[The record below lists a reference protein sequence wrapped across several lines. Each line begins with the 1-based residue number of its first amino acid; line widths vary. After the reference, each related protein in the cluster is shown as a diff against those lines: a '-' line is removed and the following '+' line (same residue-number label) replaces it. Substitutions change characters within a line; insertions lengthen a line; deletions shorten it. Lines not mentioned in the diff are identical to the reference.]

1 MKVNEE
7 MDYKTIIVE
16 EKGDVTKITLNRPE
30 KLNAMSPE
38 VIAEVKGALE
48 NARESPSRVIVITG
62 AEMEGKRKM
71 FSTGADLTKSG
82 IDPFSPKPDTIRASS
97 TRGQE
102 MCNMITEYEKPV
114 IAMVNGLALGGGCET
129 VLACDIAVASE
140 DAEIGLPEISLGIIP
155 GWGGTQR
162 LPRKV
167 GPSKARQMILTG
179 ERISAR
185 EAERIGLV
193 DIVVP
198 RDRLEEV
205 TMEVAGKLAN
215 KSPVMLRLAKRAI
228 NRGLETSLKDGLKIE
243 NDAFVECFSTEDVK
257 EGMKA
262 FFEKRPPKFKG
273 K

>member
-1 MKVNEE
+1 

-16 EKGDVTKITLNRPE
+16 EKGEATKITLNRPE
-30 KLNAMSPE
+30 KLNAISPE
-38 VIAEVKGALE
+38 VIAEVKDALE
-48 NARESPSRVIVITG
+48 SARKSPSRVIIITG

-82 IDPFSPKPDTIRASS
+82 IDPISPKPDIIRASS
-97 TRGQE
+97 VRGQE
-102 MCNMITEYEKPV
+102 MCNVIAEYEKPV

-129 VLACDIAVASE
+129 VLSCDIVVASE

-167 GPSKARQMILTG
+167 GPSKAKQMILTG
-179 ERISAR
+179 ERIPAR
-185 EAERIGLV
+185 EAEKIGLV
-193 DIVVP
+193 DIVAP
-198 RDRLEEV
+198 RDKLEEL
-205 TMEVAGKLAN
+205 TMDVAKKLAN
-215 KSPVMLRLAKRAI
+215 KSPIMLRLAKRAV
-228 NRGLETSLKDGLKIE
+228 NLGLETTLKEGLKIE
-243 NDAFVECFSTEDVK
+243 NNAFVECFSTEDIK
-257 EGMKA
+257 EGMQA